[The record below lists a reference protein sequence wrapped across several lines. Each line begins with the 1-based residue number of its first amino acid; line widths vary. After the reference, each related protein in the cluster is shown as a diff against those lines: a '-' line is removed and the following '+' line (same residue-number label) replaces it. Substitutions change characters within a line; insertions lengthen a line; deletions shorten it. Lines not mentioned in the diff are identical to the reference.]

1 MYHPHFNNFFTAV
14 NRVGTNIQNR
24 VMERK
29 KSLLFARRGCI
40 IEGKGVIFAMSA
52 KLEDTVEIT
61 RAIVR
66 GYYQGDFEPWFSRLC
81 SGSVWLGT
89 GERLL
94 FGDQAIRD
102 YFKGYTAPS
111 HVRILRED
119 YYPVPLNARS
129 GAVVAEVTV
138 ASPEKPDTTVSAI
151 YTFVY
156 QIVAGETK
164 LMLLHAG
171 YEFVTPP
178 VADASA
184 QKLQMSAYQFVRDV
198 ILNMPETK
206 RIPIPVGIKT
216 LYVQPHMIFYVKSKG
231 RKTELYCTDKVILTE
246 LPIYKLNEM
255 LPFDFCS
262 IHRAYTVNTR
272 YVTAIKRYEVTMVT
286 GEKLPVPIHGF
297 NEVKADLERRIA
309 GTGLPEGD

>member
-1 MYHPHFNNFFTAV
+1 MK
-14 NRVGTNIQNR
+14 
-24 VMERK
+24 RK

-40 IEGKGVIFAMSA
+40 IGGKGVIFAMRA

-61 RAIVR
+61 RAIVH

-102 YFKGYTAPS
+102 YFKGYIAPAPIS
-111 HVRILRED
+111 ILRED

-129 GAVVAEVTV
+129 GAVAAQMTVTN
-138 ASPEKPDTTVSAI
+138 PESPDTTISGI

-171 YEFVTPP
+171 YEFITLP

-309 GTGLPEGD
+309 GAGT

>member
-1 MYHPHFNNFFTAV
+1 M
-14 NRVGTNIQNR
+14 R
-24 VMERK
+24 
-29 KSLLFARRGCI
+29 
-40 IEGKGVIFAMSA
+40 A
-52 KLEDTVEIT
+52 KLEDTVDIS

-66 GYYQGDFEPWFSRLC
+66 GYYQGDFAPWFSRLC
-81 SGSVWLGT
+81 SGSVWLGM
-89 GERLL
+89 GERIL

-102 YFKGYTAPS
+102 YFKGYAAPTPI
-111 HVRILRED
+111 RILEED
-119 YYPVPLNARS
+119 YYPVPLNSRS

-138 ASPEKPDTTVSAI
+138 ANPEKPDTTVSAI

-171 YEFVTPP
+171 YAFVAPP
-178 VADASA
+178 TMDGSA

-198 ILNMPETK
+198 LLNMPETK

-216 LYVQPHMIFYVKSKG
+216 LYVQPHTIFHIKSRG

-255 LPFDFCS
+255 LPFDFCP

-272 YVTAIKRYEVTMVT
+272 YITAIKRYEVTMVT
-286 GEKLPVPIHGF
+286 GEKLPIPIHGF
-297 NEVKADLERRIA
+297 REVKADLERRIA
-309 GTGLPEGD
+309 GAGA